1 MNRVVVVSNRVI
13 LPGEKKTEAVGG
25 LAVALL
31 DTLKETCG
39 LWFGWTGRVTSS
51 KHIEPIIKKEKGITF
66 ATIDLTKKNYDN
78 YYNGYCNEVL
88 WPIFHYRLDLLEYSK
103 IKFENYKQV
112 NKLFASSLK
121 QLINNEDLIW
131 VHDYHFLLIARE
143 LRKLRCTHKIGFFL
157 HIPWPSKEIL
167 TALPDHRELINA
179 LLDFDL
185 IGFQTKNH
193 VLTFL
198 DYIISELGGSVEP
211 DGSVFALGK
220 KSKVKHFPISIDT
233 EKIVRI
239 AAGTDNSLQV
249 KRLIKSI
256 QTDKLL
262 IGVDRLDYTKGLEN
276 RFAAYNHLLTKHSE
290 HIKASTL
297 LQIAPTSRGSVF
309 QYKEIR
315 KKLELSAGKINSLY
329 GDFDW
334 MPIRYLNKGFQQKTL
349 MGFFRNSRVGL
360 VTPLRDGMNLVA
372 KEYIASQRPSDP
384 GVLILSRFAG
394 AAEELTDAL
403 IVNPYDPEGVADEM
417 NRALKMPKKERVRR
431 WLNLVDQ
438 LHSFNIT
445 FWRSRYI
452 EALETSIT
460 ESTLR
465 INREKL

>member
-1 MNRVVVVSNRVI
+1 MSRVVVISNRVM
-13 LPGEKKTEAVGG
+13 LPTETKPEAAGG

-31 DTLKETCG
+31 DTLQETNG
-39 LWFGWTGRVTSS
+39 LWFGWSGGVTSNEDT
-51 KHIEPIIKKEKGITF
+51 KPMVKKDKGITY
-66 ATIDLTKKNYDN
+66 AIVDLTKTDYEN

-88 WPIFHYRLDLLEYSK
+88 WPIFHYRLDLVDYSK
-103 IKFENYKQV
+103 LKFESYIGV
-112 NKLFASSLK
+112 NKSFSL
-121 QLINNEDLIW
+121 LIKKLLDDEDLIW

-143 LRKLRCTHKIGFFL
+143 LRKLKCTQKIGFFL

-167 TALPDHRELINA
+167 TALPDHRELVDA

-185 IGFQTKNH
+185 IGFQTRKH

-233 EKIVRI
+233 KKII
-239 AAGTDNSLQV
+239 KISEGTDNSSQV
-249 KRLIKSI
+249 KRLVKSI
-256 QTDKLL
+256 KTDKL
-262 IGVDRLDYTKGLEN
+262 IVGVDRLDYTKGLEN
-276 RFAAYNHLLTKHSE
+276 RFAAYNHLLNNHRE
-290 HIKASTL
+290 HIRSTTF

-315 KKLELSAGKINSLY
+315 KKLELSAGKINSAY

-334 MPIRYLNKGFQQKTL
+334 TPIRYLNKGFQQKTL
-349 MGFFRNSRVGL
+349 MGFFRHSRIGL

-372 KEYIASQRPSDP
+372 KEYLASQRPADP

-403 IVNPYDPEGVADEM
+403 IVNPHDPERVADAL
-417 NRALKMPKKERVRR
+417 NHALKMPKKERIRR
-431 WLNLVDQ
+431 WVNAIDQ

-445 FWRSRYI
+445 IWRTHYI
-452 EALETSIT
+452 EALETSIIT
-460 ESTLR
+460 SSSR
-465 INREKL
+465 SK